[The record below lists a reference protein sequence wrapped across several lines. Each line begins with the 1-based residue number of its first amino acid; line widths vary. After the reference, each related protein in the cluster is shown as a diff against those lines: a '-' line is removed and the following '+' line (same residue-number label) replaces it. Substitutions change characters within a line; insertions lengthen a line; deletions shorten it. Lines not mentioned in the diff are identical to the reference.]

1 MEKYLVVIEK
11 TDTGFSA
18 FSPDA
23 PGCITVGESVED
35 IIANMRE
42 ALELYIEVAAEA
54 GHDLPIGKGVEYHI
68 QNGLLKEGEIA
79 DDYFLTQIEIQL
91 PEMA

>member
-11 TDTGFSA
+11 SETGFSA

-23 PGCITVGESVED
+23 PGCITVGNSVEAT
-35 IIANMRE
+35 IANMRE
-42 ALELYIEVAAEA
+42 ALELYIEATAEDRN
-54 GHDLPIGKGVEYHI
+54 DLPIGKGVEYHI

-79 DDYFLTQIEIQL
+79 DEYFLTQVEIEL
-91 PEMA
+91 PEMI